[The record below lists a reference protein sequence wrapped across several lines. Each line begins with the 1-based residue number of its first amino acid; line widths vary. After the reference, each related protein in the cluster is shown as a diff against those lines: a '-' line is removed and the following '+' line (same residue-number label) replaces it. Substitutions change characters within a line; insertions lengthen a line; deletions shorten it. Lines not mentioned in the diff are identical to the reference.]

1 MDLVEINPSCK
12 HYVYIQF
19 TFCRSFQFVLSLSL
33 FLSLSFFCLYLML
46 FFVLE
51 LLLLRVAW
59 FELLLLLFVFV
70 FFAVSEFCFT
80 SANFTCD
87 SCKTVQDCRNG
98 RRFGTGFRCDRRWQ
112 SNEIMGIVQRCGCS
126 YGRLPRYV
134 SNASA
139 ETISYFARKHCRLRQ
154 TCFFCSGTTCDSCK
168 SVKDC
173 RDGRRLLLCNSSR
186 REGGSIP

>member
-1 MDLVEINPSCK
+1 MVTAIETAVIYSQRFLMGAQGSFRRTVDNANVLNTKHYLQCAVDLVEINPSCK

-112 SNEIMGIVQRCGCS
+112 SNEIMGIVDANCS
-126 YGRLPRYV
+126 SISTRP
-134 SNASA
+134 SA
-139 ETISYFARKHCRLRQ
+139 
-154 TCFFCSGTTCDSCK
+154 
-168 SVKDC
+168 
-173 RDGRRLLLCNSSR
+173 
-186 REGGSIP
+186 